1 MIYLNHAATSLQKPE
16 SVAASMLQALHYGSV
31 ARGVSECSLSMARQ
45 ITQLRMT
52 LAELFGFSHPER
64 VIFTKNV
71 TEALNLVLFG
81 LLQPG
86 DHVISTDLDHN
97 AVLRPLYLLEKQGV
111 AVDFA
116 GADRQGNISY
126 EALERLFR
134 PDTRA
139 LVCTHA
145 SNLTGNVLHIRE
157 MSAIAHRHGALLI
170 LDAAQTAGERPIH
183 MEKDGIDVLCFTGHK
198 ALMGPQGT
206 GGLLLSPSVSLRP
219 LISGGTG
226 ILSFEREQ
234 PLAYPEHLE
243 AGTLNGPGLCGLLAA
258 VQFLQKTGVET
269 VQKRLQ
275 EMTAAFYAGVREIP
289 GITIYG
295 DFQDFPALADHGPI
309 VALNLAG
316 ISSAEL
322 AEILSSQYG
331 IEVRA
336 GGHCAPR
343 MHEALGT
350 RDTGAVRFSFGY
362 FTEEGE
368 VRAAVQALREISEM
382 LQEEEC

>member
-1 MIYLNHAATSLQKPE
+1 MLYLNHAATSLRKPE
-16 SVAASMLQALHYGSV
+16 CVAAAMLAALNYGSA
-31 ARGVSECSLSMARQ
+31 ARGVSEASLSMARQ
-45 ITQLRMT
+45 ITTLRTT
-52 LAELFGFSHPER
+52 LADFFGFSQPER

-81 LLQPG
+81 LLSPG
-86 DHVISTDLDHN
+86 DHVIATDLDHN

-116 GADRQGNISY
+116 AADRQGCISY
-126 EALERLFR
+126 DALDALFR
-134 PDTRA
+134 PNTRA

-145 SNLTGNVLHIRE
+145 SNLTGNVLDIGI
-157 MSAIAHRHGALLI
+157 MSAMAHKHGALFI

-183 MEKDGIDVLCFTGHK
+183 MEKEGIDVLCFTGHK

-206 GGLLLSPSVSLRP
+206 GGLLLSPAVSLRP

-226 ILSFEREQ
+226 ILSFEKEQ
-234 PLAYPEHLE
+234 PAAYPEHLE

-258 VQFLQKTGVET
+258 VQFLQESGVET
-269 VQKRLQ
+269 VQQRLQ
-275 EMTAAFYAGVREIP
+275 ALTADFYAGVRDIP
-289 GITIYG
+289 GITVYG
-295 DFQDFPALADHGPI
+295 DFRGYPTLADHGPI
-309 VALNLAG
+309 VTLNLAG

-322 AEILSSQYG
+322 ADLLASHYG

-350 RDTGAVRFSFGY
+350 RETGAVRFSFGF
-362 FTEEGE
+362 FTEDSEIQT
-368 VRAAVQALREISEM
+368 AVQALREISAM
-382 LQEEEC
+382 VSA

>member
-16 SVAASMLQALHYGSV
+16 GVAEAMLQALHYGSV
-31 ARGVSECSLSMARQ
+31 ARSVSECSLSMARQ
-45 ITQLRMT
+45 ITKLRMT
-52 LAELFGFSHPER
+52 LAEFFGFSHPER

-116 GADRQGNISY
+116 AADRQGNISY
-126 EALERLFR
+126 EALEGIFR

-157 MSAIAHRHGALLI
+157 MSAMAHRHGALLI

-183 MEKDGIDVLCFTGHK
+183 MERDGIDVLCFTGHK

-206 GGLLLSPSVSLRP
+206 GGLLLSPSLSLRP

-226 ILSFEREQ
+226 ILSFEKEQ
-234 PLAYPEHLE
+234 PQAYPEHLE

-275 EMTAAFYAGVREIP
+275 ALTAAFYAGVREIP

-295 DFQDFPALADHGPI
+295 DFQGFPALADHGPI
-309 VALNLAG
+309 VTLNLAG

-362 FTEEGE
+362 FTGE
-368 VRAAVQALREISEM
+368 SEVQAAVQALREISEM
-382 LQEEEC
+382 LQEGAG

>member
-16 SVAASMLQALHYGSV
+16 GVAAAMLQALHYGSV

-116 GADRQGNISY
+116 AADRQGNISY

-309 VALNLAG
+309 VALNLVG

-343 MHEALGT
+343 MHEALCT

-368 VRAAVQALREISEM
+368 VRAAVQALREISGM

>member
-16 SVAASMLQALHYGSV
+16 GVAEAMLQALHYGSV

-45 ITQLRMT
+45 ITKLRMT
-52 LAELFGFSHPER
+52 LAEFFGFSHPER

-116 GADRQGNISY
+116 AADRQGNISY
-126 EALERLFR
+126 EALEGLFR

-157 MSAIAHRHGALLI
+157 MSAMAHRHGALLI

-183 MEKDGIDVLCFTGHK
+183 MERDGIDVLCFTGHK

-206 GGLLLSPSVSLRP
+206 GGLLLSPSLSLRP

-226 ILSFEREQ
+226 ILSFEKEQ
-234 PLAYPEHLE
+234 PQAYPEHLE
-243 AGTLNGPGLCGLLAA
+243 AGTLNGPGLYGLLAA

-275 EMTAAFYAGVREIP
+275 ALTAAFYAGVREIP

-295 DFQDFPALADHGPI
+295 DFQGFPALADHGPI
-309 VALNLAG
+309 VTLNLAG

-362 FTEEGE
+362 FTEESE
-368 VRAAVQALREISEM
+368 VQAAVQALREISEM
-382 LQEEEC
+382 LQEGAG

>member
-16 SVAASMLQALHYGSV
+16 GVAEAMLQALHYGSV

-45 ITQLRMT
+45 ITKLRMT
-52 LAELFGFSHPER
+52 LAEFFGFSHPER

-116 GADRQGNISY
+116 AADRQGNISY
-126 EALERLFR
+126 EALEGLFR

-157 MSAIAHRHGALLI
+157 MSAMAHRHGALLI

-183 MEKDGIDVLCFTGHK
+183 MERDGIDVLCFTGHK

-226 ILSFEREQ
+226 ILSFEKEQ
-234 PLAYPEHLE
+234 PQAYPEHLE

-258 VQFLQKTGVET
+258 VQFLQKTGVEK

-275 EMTAAFYAGVREIP
+275 ALTTAFYAGVREIP

-295 DFQDFPALADHGPI
+295 DFQGFPALADHGPI
-309 VALNLAG
+309 VTLNLAG

-362 FTEEGE
+362 FTEESE
-368 VRAAVQALREISEM
+368 VQAAVQALREISEM
-382 LQEEEC
+382 LQEGAG

>member
-1 MIYLNHAATSLQKPE
+1 MIYLNNAATSLRKPE
-16 SVAASMLQALHYGSV
+16 SVATAMVEALQYSSA
-31 ARGVSECSLSMARQ
+31 ARGVNESSLSMSRQ
-45 ITQLRMT
+45 ITALRVA

-71 TEALNLVLFG
+71 TEALNTVLFG
-81 LLQPG
+81 LLNPG
-86 DHVISTDLDHN
+86 DHVIATDLDHN

-111 AVDFA
+111 TADFA
-116 GADRQGNISY
+116 AADRQGNISY
-126 EALERLFR
+126 AALEGLFR
-134 PDTRA
+134 PNTRA

-145 SNLTGNVLHIRE
+145 SNLTGNVLNIRE
-157 MSAIAHRHGALLI
+157 MSAMAHKHGALFI
-170 LDAAQTAGERPIH
+170 LDAAQTAGERPLH
-183 MEKDGIDVLCFTGHK
+183 MERDGIDVLCFTGHK

-206 GGLLLSPSVSLRP
+206 GGLLLSPAVSLRP

-226 ILSFEREQ
+226 ILSFEKEQ
-234 PLAYPEHLE
+234 PAAYPEHLE

-258 VQFLQKTGVET
+258 VQFLQEIGVET

-275 EMTAAFYAGVREIP
+275 VLTAAFYAGVREIP
-289 GITIYG
+289 GITVYG
-295 DFQDFPALADHGPI
+295 DFQGFPASSDHGPI
-309 VALNLAG
+309 VTLNLAE

-322 AEILSSQYG
+322 AELLSSQYG

-343 MHEALGT
+343 MHAALGT

-362 FTEEGE
+362 FTEEDE
-368 VRAAVQALREISEM
+368 VQAAVQALREISAM
-382 LQEEEC
+382 LQA

>member
-116 GADRQGNISY
+116 AADRQGNISY

-309 VALNLAG
+309 VALNLVG

>member
-1 MIYLNHAATSLQKPE
+1 MIYLNNAATSLRKPE
-16 SVAASMLQALHYGSV
+16 GVATAMLQAFDYGSA
-31 ARGVSECSLSMARQ
+31 ARGASECSLSMARQ
-45 ITQLRMT
+45 ITMLRT
-52 LAELFGFSHPER
+52 ALAELFDFSHPER

-71 TEALNLVLFG
+71 TEALNMVLFG
-81 LLQPG
+81 LLQVG
-86 DHVISTDLDHN
+86 DHVIATDLDHN

-116 GADRQGNISY
+116 AADRQGNISY
-126 EALERLFR
+126 EALEGLFR
-134 PDTRA
+134 PNTRA
-139 LVCTHA
+139 LICSHA
-145 SNLTGNVLHIRE
+145 SNLTGNVLDIRE

-170 LDAAQTAGERPIH
+170 VDAAQTAGERPIH
-183 MEKDGIDVLCFTGHK
+183 MEKEGIDVLCFTGHK

-226 ILSFEREQ
+226 ILSFEKEQ
-234 PLAYPEHLE
+234 PAAYPEHLE

-258 VQFLQKTGVET
+258 VRFLQETGVET
-269 VQKRLQ
+269 VQEKLRAL
-275 EMTAAFYAGVREIP
+275 TAAFYAGVQEIP
-289 GITIYG
+289 GITVYG
-295 DFQDFPALADHGPI
+295 DFRGFTASADHAPI
-309 VALNLAG
+309 VSLNLAG
-316 ISSAEL
+316 ISSSEL
-322 AEILSSQYG
+322 AALLAAQYG

-362 FTEEGE
+362 FTEMQE
-368 VRAAVQALREISEM
+368 VQAAVKSLREISEAVS
-382 LQEEEC
+382 

>member
-16 SVAASMLQALHYGSV
+16 GVAEAMLQALHYGSV

-45 ITQLRMT
+45 ITKLRMT
-52 LAELFGFSHPER
+52 LAEFFGFSHPER

-97 AVLRPLYLLEKQGV
+97 AVLRPLHLLEKQGV

-116 GADRQGNISY
+116 AADRQGNISY
-126 EALERLFR
+126 EALEGLFR
-134 PDTRA
+134 PNTRA

-157 MSAIAHRHGALLI
+157 MSAMAHRHGALLI
-170 LDAAQTAGERPIH
+170 LDAAQTAGERPVH
-183 MEKDGIDVLCFTGHK
+183 MERDGIDVLCFTGHK

-226 ILSFEREQ
+226 ILSFEKEQ
-234 PLAYPEHLE
+234 PQAYPEHLE

-258 VQFLQKTGVET
+258 VQFLQKTGVEK

-275 EMTAAFYAGVREIP
+275 ALTTAFYAGVREIP

-295 DFQDFPALADHGPI
+295 DFQGFPALADHGPI
-309 VALNLAG
+309 VTLNLAG

-362 FTEEGE
+362 FTEESE
-368 VRAAVQALREISEM
+368 VQAAVQALREISEM
-382 LQEEEC
+382 LQEGAG

>member
-309 VALNLAG
+309 VALNLVG

>member
-116 GADRQGNISY
+116 AADRQGNISY

-258 VQFLQKTGVET
+258 AQFLQKTGVET